1 MGKTRGKTNNKNKQH
16 NTIKKYKQEFM
27 YIQPYINAIN
37 KKAQQT
43 INKQAADSKNNTT
56 YNIAN
61 NQEIQKTQ
69 TSPNK
74 NKN

>member
-1 MGKTRGKTNNKNKQH
+1 MGKTRGKTNNKNKQ
-16 NTIKKYKQEFM
+16 TTQIKNANKNLCA
-27 YIQPYINAIN
+27 YINAN
-37 KKAQQT
+37 TKKAQQT